1 MENKKMKL
9 WKKILIIVLILCVVL
24 VIFITRKFVIISNL
38 ANKATEY
45 VDRTN
50 YLAVVQS
57 LQNGNVNI
65 LKSYNKDGNYL
76 TTMQVYGKDIQSE
89 RGLIVY
95 NKDNEK
101 IGIIQSGQEKIAIID
116 GSVIGEVNIVNI
128 FSTDDNTIQQLQFAM
143 MSRITTD
150 NYNNIE
156 CYLIELD
163 NWKMWVDKD
172 TGLIIRE
179 INGELVTERVY
190 EFDIVKDEDIAKPD
204 ISDCK
209 IQENN
214 LLY

>member
-1 MENKKMKL
+1 MYMKL
-9 WKKILIIVLILCVVL
+9 WKKILIVISILCAIL
-24 VIFITRKFVIISNL
+24 VICIARKFIIITNLVNESKEYSN
-38 ANKATEY
+38 K
-45 VDRTN
+45 TN

-76 TTMQVYGKDIQSE
+76 TIMRSYSKDTTDE
-89 RGLIVY
+89 RGITKY
-95 NKDNEK
+95 KKNNEE
-101 IGIIQSGQEKIAIID
+101 IGIIQSGQDKIAILN
-116 GSVIGEVNIVNI
+116 GFVIGEVSVANI
-128 FSTDDNTIQQLQFAM
+128 FSIVDNIVEQLQFAI

-163 NWKMWVDKD
+163 NWKMWVEKD

-179 INGELVTERVY
+179 INGGIVAERFY
-190 EFDIVKDEDIAKPD
+190 DFDIVKDEDIIKPD

-209 IQENN
+209 IQE
-214 LLY
+214 

>member
-1 MENKKMKL
+1 MYMKL
-9 WKKILIIVLILCVVL
+9 WKKILIIALILF
-24 VIFITRKFVIISNL
+24 VILAIIITRKFIIITNLVNESKEYSN
-38 ANKATEY
+38 K
-45 VDRTN
+45 TN

-76 TTMQVYGKDIQSE
+76 TIMRSYSKDTTDE
-89 RGLIVY
+89 RGITKY
-95 NKDNEK
+95 KKNNEE
-101 IGIIQSGQEKIAIID
+101 IGIIQSGQDKIAILN
-116 GSVIGEVNIVNI
+116 GFVIGEVSVANI
-128 FSTDDNTIQQLQFAM
+128 FSIVDNIVEQLQFAI

-163 NWKMWVDKD
+163 NWKMWVEKD

-179 INGELVTERVY
+179 INGGIVAERFY
-190 EFDIVKDEDIAKPD
+190 EFDIVKDEDIIKPD

-209 IQENN
+209 IQE
-214 LLY
+214 